1 MPKSRPPREIWKVIR
16 QKVWERDEQKCRHC
30 GTRLTLRECHI
41 DHIKSGKL
49 ATNELSN
56 LRTLCRRCH
65 VLRMDNRHRGM
76 IASAL
81 KDGIIPPNW
90 RDFVWDDE

>member
-1 MPKSRPPREIWKVIR
+1 MPNVRVPRETWVKNIRPMIWK
-16 QKVWERDEQKCRHC
+16 RDRKKCVRC
-30 GTRLTLRECHI
+30 GIELSLNKCHI

-49 ATNELSN
+49 SDNKFKN

-65 VLRMDNRHRGM
+65 VLRDDKNHLGM

-81 KDGIIPPNW
+81 KDGLIPVDW
-90 RDFVWDDE
+90 RNHTWKE